1 MLRLSVLLGV
11 VLLAIPPGTRAEDAS
26 LPIRR
31 VVLYKH
37 GIGYF
42 ERQGPVSGRAEVSLR
57 FRQDQMSDVLKT
69 LTVLDRGGGRI
80 GAIAYDS
87 QKPPERLLAEFAFVL
102 RCDNVQQ
109 SLVQQLRGARIR
121 ADVAGRGEV
130 RGAVL
135 GLDMRVEQRDGVQV
149 QTPRLAVLT
158 DEGEIVSADLFDL
171 HVMRFEDEALV
182 KEMQRCLDVLR
193 SMHRRDEKSVSLV
206 CEGEGE
212 REVFVSYAVEQPV
225 WKASYRLVLLGTEK
239 LPFLQG
245 WAVVD
250 NASDEDW
257 NEVTLSLVAGLPI
270 SFRQDLYTPQ
280 YRERPLLEVDE
291 KAAVSVDEFA
301 GAEYAKAPRGPITG
315 AGGRVYRGPGSSGPG
330 TGGPSS
336 PGGGLDLME
345 HQEAEAVTREIG
357 DLLEYRI
364 DHAVTIPRNRSAL
377 LPIVSA
383 SVEGGKVAL
392 YNEAARAANPMAAVH
407 LHNTTGLTL
416 EGGPVTVL
424 EEETYAGEA
433 LLGSIKP
440 DEKRY
445 VPYAVDLGLKASTK
459 FDTETERVHKVTI
472 LRGTMLTHYQQV
484 EQKTYTFD
492 NKNPEA
498 RTVVI
503 EHSRRPGY
511 ELRRPENAA
520 DSEIDCYRFRLDVGG
535 GQTTALS
542 VIETREQA
550 YMYELTDIDA
560 DTIAVFLESRVLNE
574 AAEKALRQV
583 VEMKA
588 RVQEAKQS
596 LAERQQRLADI
607 DKNQARIRKNLEALG
622 ASVEEKDL
630 RKAYVE
636 QLAADEQAVKALA
649 GEVKELQ
656 RQALSR
662 EAELDALLQ
671 SFALE
676 YSP

>member
-1 MLRLSVLLGV
+1 MLRVLAAVVSVSFALL
-11 VLLAIPPGTRAEDAS
+11 PGAAAEDAS

-57 FRQDQMSDVLKT
+57 FRRDQMSDVLKS

-87 QKPPERLLAEFAFVL
+87 QKPPERLLADFAFVL
-102 RCDNVQQ
+102 GCDNIQQ
-109 SLVQQLRGARIR
+109 SLLQQLRGARIR
-121 ADVAGRGEV
+121 ADVAGRGTA
-130 RGAVL
+130 RGSVL
-135 GLDMRVEQRDGVQV
+135 GLDTRVEQQDGVQV
-149 QTPRLAVLT
+149 QTPRLALLT

-171 HVMRFEDEALV
+171 RALQFEDEALV
-182 KEMQRCLDVLR
+182 KEVQRCLDVLR

-225 WKASYRLVLLGTEK
+225 WKASYRLVLLGAEK
-239 LPFLQG
+239 SPFLQG

-257 NEVTLSLVAGLPI
+257 NEVTLSLVAGLPV

-280 YRERPLLEVDE
+280 YRERPLLEVE
-291 KAAVSVDEFA
+291 ETAAVAVDEFA
-301 GAEYAKAPRGPITG
+301 DAEYAKKPRGPGTG
-315 AGGRVYRGPGSSGPG
+315 SGGRVYRGPGDQPVPP
-330 TGGPSS
+330 GPSS
-336 PGGGLDLME
+336 PGGGPILPE
-345 HQEAEAVTREIG
+345 RQEAEAVTREIG

-433 LLGSIKP
+433 LFGSIKP
-440 DEKRY
+440 DERRY
-445 VPYAVDLGLKASTK
+445 VPFAVDLGLKASTK
-459 FDTETERVHKVTI
+459 LDTETERVHKVTI
-472 LRGTMLTHYQQV
+472 LRGIMLAHYQQV
-484 EQKTYTFD
+484 EQKTYSFD

-503 EHSRRPGY
+503 EHPRRPGY
-511 ELRRPENAA
+511 ELRRPEMAA
-520 DSEIDCYRFRLDVGG
+520 DSEIGWYRFRLQVDG
-535 GQTTALS
+535 GQTAALA
-542 VIETREQA
+542 VIETRA
-550 YMYELTDIDA
+550 LANTYELTDIDA
-560 DTIAVFLESRVLNE
+560 DTIAVFLECRVLNE
-574 AAEKALRQV
+574 TAEKTLRQL

-588 RVQEAKQS
+588 RVQEATQS
-596 LAERQQRLADI
+596 LAERQGRLADI
-607 DKNQARIRKNLEALG
+607 DTNQARIRKNLEALG
-622 ASVEEKDL
+622 ASAEEKDL
-630 RKAYVE
+630 RKTYVE
-636 QLAADEQAVKALA
+636 QLAADEQTVKALA

-656 RQALSR
+656 AQGRTRQ
-662 EAELDALLQ
+662 AELDALLQ

-676 YSP
+676 YSL